1 MFAAWLDGPGWVSGW
16 WGPGPA
22 GRVQIWGGE
31 RLRAVLAGAPCGQ
44 AALPLPGTSPAVQPP
59 GFVGTEAFYIKKGK
73 GERKCTHVCIYTSR
87 GF

>member
-1 MFAAWLDGPGWVSGW
+1 MAGWSRMGFWLVGARTCWQGADLG
-16 WGPGPA
+16 
-22 GRVQIWGGE
+22 GGE
-31 RLRAVLAGAPCGQ
+31 RLRVVLARAPCGQ